1 MRCCMCQ
8 LHIINY
14 SSPVI
19 DTVSFLFTGM
29 RGGLTSFAILSMLI
43 SGLKKKK
50 NSQCYYSD
58 LWALWLL
65 GWRWVPLFL
74 TMTHWWDLPLPGHV
88 LFRIYSQGAL
98 LGRRLRNTGR
108 NRWKIWATGRCCVC
122 VCVCVCVSCSVGSD
136 SLQPHG
142 LQGILQARI

>member
-50 NSQCYYSD
+50 LTVLLLRFVGTLVAGVAVGAPLSHNDTLVGSASPWACVVSNLLTRGTPGKEVKKHREEQVKD
-58 LWALWLL
+58 L
-65 GWRWVPLFL
+65 GNRQ
-74 TMTHWWDLPLPGHV
+74 V
-88 LFRIYSQGAL
+88 L
-98 LGRRLRNTGR
+98 
-108 NRWKIWATGRCCVC
+108 CVC
-122 VCVCVCVSCSVGSD
+122 VCVCVC
-136 SLQPHG
+136 
-142 LQGILQARI
+142 